1 MIDFIKQKRNLKII
15 IPIVIFV
22 VGILPIFSFYNK
34 TTIMKEKSSSNP
46 SDSISYDT
54 EELQITESTE
64 PSSEEVLNLESES
77 NTSDYVITDNTD
89 SSNIDMDKEETSS
102 NSTTQILGNYD
113 SADTNNDGVIDIQE
127 ATNHISPS
135 EQAMIDAGF
144 GNVVLLPTGNYGV
157 LMPNPDH
164 LINGK
169 DGGDILIEYL
179 SKKGLQANSI
189 SGSWMND
196 QYYNWIA
203 KNITELITPNEEEFW
218 D

>member
-1 MIDFIKQKRNLKII
+1 MQII
-15 IPIVIFV
+15 
-22 VGILPIFSFYNK
+22 
-34 TTIMKEKSSSNP
+34 
-46 SDSISYDT
+46 
-54 EELQITESTE
+54 ESTE
-64 PSSEEVLNLESES
+64 ISTEEALDIASEITTSE
-77 NTSDYVITDNTD
+77 YAITDNAD
-89 SSNIDMDKEETSS
+89 SSNLDMDTEKISS
-102 NSTTQILGNYD
+102 NSTSETLKNSN
-113 SADTNNDGVIDIQE
+113 SADTNNDGVIDLQE
-127 ATNHISPS
+127 AADHISPS

-203 KNITELITPNEEEFW
+203 KNITELITPNDEEFW